1 MTKEIKR
8 EIHIKIKEFTAI
20 LRSVFKIDRS
30 ANVVVAKVKA
40 TPAIAHNGIERR
52 FLYLHTFNDLA
63 TT

>member
-1 MTKEIKR
+1 M
-8 EIHIKIKEFTAI
+8 KEFTAI